1 MLISMTL
8 WALRHTSPADNLW
21 TMTSQSISDVES
33 LRTALT
39 ELKREVAK
47 VIAAMQLGGDRAKRR
62 ELTKRL
68 AACRKEARA
77 FETPATA
84 LLESAGEDDP
94 SRAELEQAMR
104 FLTQMRTMG
113 LGENPTP
120 QPPPR

>member
-1 MLISMTL
+1 
-8 WALRHTSPADNLW
+8 
-21 TMTSQSISDVES
+21 MTSQSISDIES
-33 LRTALT
+33 LRSALT

-68 AACRKEARA
+68 AACRKRAKA

-84 LLESAGEDDP
+84 LLESASEDDP

-113 LGENPTP
+113 LANPTP